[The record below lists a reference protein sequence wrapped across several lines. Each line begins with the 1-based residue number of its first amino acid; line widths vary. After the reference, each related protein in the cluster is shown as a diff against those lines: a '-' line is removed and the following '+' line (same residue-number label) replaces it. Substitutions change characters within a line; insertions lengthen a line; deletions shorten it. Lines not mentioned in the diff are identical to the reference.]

1 MRVIKSP
8 CGGSAVSRSLS
19 RCRPA
24 SIRPPSAVGPTSAG
38 LSATRQLLDSFW
50 EARGVLDP
58 VQRKLLVDA
67 AESLD
72 AESATGGPISS
83 APLTADAP
91 LPGVPAAW
99 QIHESAP
106 EVLAASKRLL
116 ALQQMLGGGG
126 GGGGGGEDEV
136 LARAGRPID
145 VVWMVV
151 REPQLL
157 SADLSAITGRL
168 LDMKLAT
175 LGAGV
180 DVLRLVEGQPGLL
193 LSDRW
198 RLDLEAL
205 QAAQA
210 AAEAEAAAGPRSA
223 MAAYAPA
230 FAAGANP
237 TASAAA
243 SLFSLSLSEAAER
256 SAPPPP
262 VYGEDGEEAAAAA
275 AQSDSAAA
283 TASGYTL
290 PPPPTDAEVLKN
302 WGSRQGASAPAG
314 AASAAAS
321 AAPSIASSS
330 SSPAAGAVAAG
341 AVAAGGGGGGPPPAP
356 VASPVEQL
364 VSAWQ
369 FGISSDDDTEWA
381 DRLQQLSAYAAAHG
395 DTSVGYRDGDDREL
409 ARWASKQRSDW
420 RRGQL
425 AAERHTALVGLGF
438 EFDADEAEWVRW
450 YRQLTAFRAD
460 SGHASPM
467 PLVTGG
473 DMYLINWCSVQ
484 RIARRS
490 RVMSDSRIARL
501 DALGFDWTGADPLS

>member
-1 MRVIKSP
+1 M
-8 CGGSAVSRSLS
+8 
-19 RCRPA
+19 
-24 SIRPPSAVGPTSAG
+24 PSSTG

-72 AESATGGPISS
+72 AEAVAGTPLSS
-83 APLTADAP
+83 APLMRDVP

-99 QIHESAP
+99 QIHESTP

-126 GGGGGGEDEV
+126 GDGDEV
-136 LARAGRPID
+136 LATRAGRPID

-157 SADLSAITGRL
+157 SADLAAITGRL

-198 RLDLEAL
+198 LLDLEAL
-205 QAAQA
+205 QAAQDAA
-210 AAEAEAAAGPRSA
+210 AAEAASGPRSA

-230 FAAGANP
+230 FGAGGNP
-237 TASAAA
+237 TAAAAA

-262 VYGEDGEEAAAAA
+262 VYGEDGAEEAAAAV
-275 AQSDSAAA
+275 SDAAAA

-290 PPPPTDAEVLKN
+290 PAPPTDAAVLRN
-302 WGSRQGASAPAG
+302 WGSRSDTPSASGSSNAASPADSAGAPSSAPAAT
-314 AASAAAS
+314 AATATAATA
-321 AAPSIASSS
+321 
-330 SSPAAGAVAAG
+330 
-341 AVAAGGGGGGPPPAP
+341 
-356 VASPVEQL
+356 ASPVEQL
-364 VSAWQ
+364 VSAWE

-381 DRLQQLSAYAAAHG
+381 SRMQQLSAYAAAHG
-395 DTSVGYRDGDDREL
+395 DTSVGFRDGDDRDL
-409 ARWASKQRSDW
+409 ARWATKQRSDW

-425 AAERHTALVGLGF
+425 AAARHTALAALGF

-450 YRQLTAFRAD
+450 YNQLTAFRREA
-460 SGHASPM
+460 GHASPM
-467 PLVTGG
+467 PLVTGA
-473 DMYLINWCSVQ
+473 DMYLSNWCSVQ

-490 RVMSDSRIARL
+490 RVMADSRITRL
-501 DALGFDWTGADPLS
+501 DTLGFDWTGADPLS

>member
-1 MRVIKSP
+1 MPQS
-8 CGGSAVSRSLS
+8 
-19 RCRPA
+19 
-24 SIRPPSAVGPTSAG
+24 TG

-72 AESATGGPISS
+72 AEVAGAVPLSS
-83 APLTADAP
+83 APLTPDVP

-116 ALQQMLGGGG
+116 ALQQMLGGGAG
-126 GGGGGGEDEV
+126 GGDGEV
-136 LARAGRPID
+136 LARASRPID

-157 SADLSAITGRL
+157 SADLAAVTGRL

-205 QAAQA
+205 QAAQDA
-210 AAEAEAAAGPRSA
+210 AAAEAAAGPRSA

-230 FAAGANP
+230 FGSGANP
-237 TASAAA
+237 TSSAAA

-262 VYGEDGEEAAAAA
+262 VYGEDAAGTAF
-275 AQSDSAAA
+275 SDAAAA

-290 PPPPTDAEVLKN
+290 PPPPTDAAVLRN
-302 WGSRQGASAPAG
+302 WGSRSSAASTSGSTPDS
-314 AASAAAS
+314 ASAAEQAAVARSS
-321 AAPSIASSS
+321 AAN
-330 SSPAAGAVAAG
+330 
-341 AVAAGGGGGGPPPAP
+341 GGGATA
-356 VASPVEQL
+356 VSPVEQL
-364 VSAWQ
+364 VSAWR

-381 DRLQQLSAYAAAHG
+381 ERLQQLSAYASAHG
-395 DTSVGYRDGDDREL
+395 DTSVGFRDGDDREL
-409 ARWASKQRSDW
+409 ARWATKQRSDW

-425 AAERHTALVGLGF
+425 AEERHTALAALGF

-450 YRQLTAFRAD
+450 FNQLTAFRREA
-460 SGHASPM
+460 GHASPM
-467 PLVTGG
+467 PLVTGA
-473 DMYLINWCSVQ
+473 DMYLSNWCSVQ

-490 RVMSDSRIARL
+490 RVMADSRIARL